1 MREQS
6 FTHEEMLALSRLR
19 AGFLDGTNA
28 GGGYWQN
35 ETDLALYD
43 ATFAERI
50 GWKWDAVLA
59 ELSAR
64 GWKPRARHV
73 YDFGCGSGVAG
84 RRVLGALENIE
95 SLALA
100 DVSPMAVRFAEA
112 KVRAQFPQVQ
122 LRSASETMQPG
133 SLLLVSHVLNELN
146 AAARA
151 RLIALARQADE
162 IIWVEAGTHADSRSL
177 IAVREELRGAFVV
190 VAPCT
195 HAEKCGMLTPGNE
208 RHWCHHFGH
217 VPSEASQDAHWS
229 QFSRDL
235 GIDLTTLPYSF
246 LVLSRNGGGLAPGA
260 TRIIGRPREAKGRME
275 ILACD
280 AGGVNE
286 LTLQKRDEPAFFK
299 SLKKGTAPSVQ
310 RWNVDAG
317 KIRVPN
323 HE

>member
-28 GGGYWQN
+28 GGAYWQS
-35 ETDLALYD
+35 ETDLELYD
-43 ATFAERI
+43 CTFAERI

-59 ELSAR
+59 ELTAR
-64 GWKPRARHV
+64 EWSPHAKHV

-84 RRVLGALENIE
+84 RRVLGTWGNTE
-95 SLALA
+95 SLTLT
-100 DVSPMAVRFAEA
+100 DVSPLAVRFAEA
-112 KVRAQFPQVQ
+112 KARVRFPQVQ
-122 LRSASETMQPG
+122 LRSAGETMQPG

-146 AAARA
+146 TAARA
-151 RLIALARQADE
+151 RLIALARQAEE
-162 IIWVEAGTHADSRSL
+162 IIWVEAGTHADSRAL
-177 IAVREELRGAFVV
+177 IAVREELRSEFTV

-195 HAEKCGMLTPGNE
+195 HAEKCGMLSPGNE

-246 LVLSRNGGGLAPGA
+246 LVLSRNGGRLEPGA
-260 TRIIGRPREAKGRME
+260 TRIIGRPREARGRME
-275 ILACD
+275 ILSCD
-280 AGGVNE
+280 SSGVCD
-286 LTLQKRDEPAFFK
+286 LTLQKRDEPALFK
-299 SLKKGTAPSVQ
+299 SLQKGRAAAVQ
-310 RWNVDAG
+310 RWSVEDG
-317 KIRVPN
+317 KVRVPN
-323 HE
+323 NE

>member
-28 GGGYWQN
+28 GGAYWQN

-43 ATFAERI
+43 CTFAERI

-59 ELSAR
+59 ELTAR
-64 GWKPRARHV
+64 EWIPRARHV

-84 RRVLGALENIE
+84 RRVLGTWGNME
-95 SLALA
+95 SLTLA
-100 DVSPMAVRFAEA
+100 DVSPLAVRFSEA
-112 KVRAQFPQVQ
+112 KARVRFPQVQ

-151 RLIALARQADE
+151 RLLALARQAEE
-162 IIWVEAGTHADSRSL
+162 IIWVEAGTHADSRAL
-177 IAVREELRGAFVV
+177 IAVREELRSEFTV

-246 LVLSRNGGGLAPGA
+246 LVLSRNGGGLEPGA
-260 TRIIGRPREAKGRME
+260 TRIIGRPREARGRME
-275 ILACD
+275 ILSCD
-280 AGGVNE
+280 SSGVCD
-286 LTLQKRDEPAFFK
+286 LTLQKRDEPALFK
-299 SLKKGTAPSVQ
+299 SLQKGRAAAVQ
-310 RWNVDAG
+310 RWSVEDG
-317 KIRVPN
+317 KVRVPN
-323 HE
+323 NE

>member
-28 GGGYWQN
+28 GGAYWQN
-35 ETDLALYD
+35 EKDLDLYD
-43 ATFAERI
+43 CTFAERI

-59 ELSAR
+59 ELIAR
-64 GWKPRARHV
+64 EWSPRSRNV

-84 RRVLGALENIE
+84 RRVLGTWENME
-95 SLALA
+95 SLTLA
-100 DVSPMAVRFAEA
+100 DVSPLAVRFAEA
-112 KVRAQFPQVQ
+112 KARVRFPQVQ
-122 LRSASETMQPG
+122 LRSASEAMQPG

-146 AAARA
+146 SSARA
-151 RLIALARQADE
+151 RLLALARQSDE
-162 IIWVEAGTHADSRSL
+162 IIWVEAGTHADSRAL
-177 IAVREELRGAFVV
+177 IAVREELRSEFAV

-195 HAEKCGMLTPGNE
+195 HAEKCGMLAPGNE

-246 LVLSRNGGGLAPGA
+246 LVLSRNGGALAPGA
-260 TRIIGRPREAKGRME
+260 TRIIGRPREARGRME
-275 ILACD
+275 ILSCD
-280 AGGVNE
+280 SSGVCD
-286 LTLQKRDEPAFFK
+286 LTLQKRDEPALFK
-299 SLKKGTAPSVQ
+299 SLQKGRASAVQ
-310 RWNVDAG
+310 RWSVEDG
-317 KIRVPN
+317 KVRVPN
-323 HE
+323 NE

>member
-1 MREQS
+1 MRAQS

-28 GGGYWQN
+28 GGGYWQS

-64 GWKPRARHV
+64 GWSPRSRRV
-73 YDFGCGSGVAG
+73 VDFGCGSGVAG
-84 RRVLGALENIE
+84 RRVLGAWEKIE
-95 SLALA
+95 SLALV
-100 DVSPMAVRFAEA
+100 DVSPLAVRFAETKA
-112 KVRAQFPQVQ
+112 RAQFPRVE
-122 LRSASETMQPG
+122 LRSAGDAMPPG

-146 AAARA
+146 AAART
-151 RLIALARQADE
+151 RLLALARQSDE
-162 IIWVEAGTHADSRSL
+162 VIWVEAGTHADSRAL
-177 IAVREELRGAFVV
+177 IAVREELRGEFAVI
-190 VAPCT
+190 APCT
-195 HAEKCGMLTPGNE
+195 HAEKCGMLAPGNA
-208 RHWCHHFGH
+208 RHWCHHFGR
-217 VPSEASQDAHWS
+217 VPSEASRDAHWS

-246 LVLSRNGGGLAPGA
+246 LVLSRNDAGLVPGA
-260 TRIIGRPREAKGRME
+260 ARIIGRPREATGRME

-280 AGGVNE
+280 VGGVNE

-299 SLKKGTAPSVQ
+299 SVQKDRAEVVQ
-310 RWNVDAG
+310 RWRVEGG
-317 KIRVPN
+317 KIRMTD
-323 HE
+323 EK